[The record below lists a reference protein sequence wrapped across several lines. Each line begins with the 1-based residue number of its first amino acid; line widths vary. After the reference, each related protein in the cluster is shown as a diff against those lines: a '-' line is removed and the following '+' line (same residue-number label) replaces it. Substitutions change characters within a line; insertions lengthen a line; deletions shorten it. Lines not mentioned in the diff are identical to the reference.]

1 MVWLLLPGLGIMWV
15 AFLLPSGRR
24 RPSPQ
29 MSVEDFG
36 NDMDLLAHVDGR
48 RHGRWI
54 ITPQKGLSLDHRER
68 ARAHVRERRRKVFVF
83 LLEAIGLTFLVG
95 LLPPLRIAWGL
106 TAVLGGLLA
115 VYVWML
121 LSIKARARNDRTM
134 GGVRA
139 AKAPAGPVA
148 PAADP
153 APRYRAEAATRAPRP
168 TFNGLGALGEG
179 DTVHVVVLPQSET
192 LSPAQA

>member
-1 MVWLLLPGLGIMWV
+1 MVWLVLPTLGIMWV

-36 NDMDLLAHVDGR
+36 KHMDLLAHVEGR

-54 ITPQKGLSLDHRER
+54 ITPQKGLSLDHHDR

-95 LLPPLRIAWGL
+95 LLPPLRIAWYL
-106 TAVLGGLLA
+106 SAVLAGLL
-115 VYVWML
+115 VLYVWML
-121 LSIKARARNDRTM
+121 LAIKARARNGRTM
-134 GGVRA
+134 EGVAA
-139 AKAPAGPVA
+139 AKAPQGPT
-148 PAADP
+148 AAAARP

-179 DTVHVVVLPQSET
+179 DTVHVVVHSQGDR